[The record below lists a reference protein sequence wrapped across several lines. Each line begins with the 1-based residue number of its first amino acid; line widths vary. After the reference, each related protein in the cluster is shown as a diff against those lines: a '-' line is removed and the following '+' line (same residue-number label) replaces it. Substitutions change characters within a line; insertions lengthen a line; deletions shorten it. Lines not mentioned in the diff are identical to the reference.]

1 MLLHSDKPYSQ
12 FKPGQTTLDRDYY
25 KDATKEAPSG
35 GNCLQNYQRF
45 GSDYSKGVSGAVQP
59 GDYKVPS
66 KDANNLIDY
75 ELMNKPSLFAYT
87 RRAKYDD
94 PAKTNTILAKAGE
107 GSLGDTTKHW
117 KTNS

>member
-1 MLLHSDKPYSQ
+1 M
-12 FKPGQTTLDRDYY
+12 
-25 KDATKEAPSG
+25 
-35 GNCLQNYQRF
+35 
-45 GSDYSKGVSGAVQP
+45 
-59 GDYKVPS
+59 
-66 KDANNLIDY
+66 IDY